1 MSLEQSNPNGDA
13 TAQASKASSN
23 YEIESMR
30 INLDSNF
37 TSQLQSS
44 NLNKINAQNPKEN
57 LLGSNNQMN
66 FENYG
71 SLEESKHFSL
81 DEDDLESVD
90 LEMQNERIKK
100 NEDKIRQRKKS
111 NLLGSDSI
119 F

>member
-44 NLNKINAQNPKEN
+44 NLNK
-57 LLGSNNQMN
+57 
-66 FENYG
+66 F
-71 SLEESKHFSL
+71 H
-81 DEDDLESVD
+81 V
-90 LEMQNERIKK
+90 
-100 NEDKIRQRKKS
+100 
-111 NLLGSDSI
+111 
-119 F
+119 